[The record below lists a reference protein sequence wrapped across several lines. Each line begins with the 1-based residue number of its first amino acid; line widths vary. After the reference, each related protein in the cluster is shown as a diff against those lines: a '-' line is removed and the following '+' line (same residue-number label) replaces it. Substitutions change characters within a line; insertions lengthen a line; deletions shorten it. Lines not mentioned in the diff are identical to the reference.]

1 MWSIRMRASKQGARQ
16 RTTGRGRRTPSREAN
31 ADPQTPSTGIHIS
44 GAEGIYPKGK
54 IPAVVQ
60 EYITRAR
67 THPKGKPDSISIT
80 IEKIR
85 QKPRPIKALPVTTV
99 KCCSTQQAATI
110 IKRLLT
116 MSGISAKGLKTAL
129 HIVQN
134 TPTMRGAALVLSGSG
149 RRVDSDRLRGV
160 RASRMG
166 ISKTAEHALSAVLN
180 QQAID
185 TPTVREA
192 IILASKVASCDDVV
206 SELCISDD
214 PDYTTGYIASK
225 KLGYVR
231 IPCIKKKG
239 SKAGGRVFFLSDEAD
254 IPAVIQYME
263 KIPVMITSVST
274 CHCTSTIDEIIDRHH
289 Q

>member
-16 RTTGRGRRTPSREAN
+16 RTTRLGRRTPSREAN
-31 ADPQTPSTGIHIS
+31 ADPQTLPPVVHIS

-54 IPAVVQ
+54 IPAIVQ

-67 THPKGKPDSISIT
+67 IHPKGKPDSIVIT

-85 QKPRPIKALPVTTV
+85 QKPEAIFALPIATV
-99 KCCSTQQAATI
+99 ECSSTSQASTI
-110 IKRLLT
+110 IKRLL
-116 MSGISAKGLKTAL
+116 SKPGISPKAITTAM

-134 TPTMRGAALVLSGSG
+134 KQTIRGAALILSQSG
-149 RRVDSDRLRGV
+149 RRVDPDRFRGV

-166 ISKTAEHALSAVLN
+166 ISRTAEHALSAVLN

-263 KIPVMITSVST
+263 KTPVMITSVST
-274 CHCTSTIDEIIDRHH
+274 CHCISTIDEIIDRYH

>member
-1 MWSIRMRASKQGARQ
+1 MRASKQGGRLRA
-16 RTTGRGRRTPSREAN
+16 TGLGRRIPCHEPNTSAQTLTPVV
-31 ADPQTPSTGIHIS
+31 HIS

-54 IPAVVQ
+54 IPAIVQ
-60 EYITRAR
+60 EYVTRAR
-67 THPKGKPDSISIT
+67 NHPKGKPDSIIIT

-85 QKPRPIKALPVTTV
+85 QKPKPVIALPITTV
-99 KCCSTQQAATI
+99 ECSSTSQALTFI
-110 IKRLLT
+110 QRLLT
-116 MSGISAKGLKTAL
+116 IPDISAKAIATAMDL
-129 HIVQN
+129 LQDKE
-134 TPTMRGAALVLSGSG
+134 TMRGAALVLSGSG
-149 RRVDSDRLRGV
+149 RRVDPDRFRGV

-166 ISKTAEHALSAVLN
+166 ISRTAQHALSATLK

-192 IILASKVASCDDVV
+192 IILASKVASCNDVFA
-206 SELCISDD
+206 ELCISDD

-263 KIPVMITSVST
+263 KTPVMITSVST
-274 CHCTSTIDEIIDRHH
+274 CHCISTIDEIIDRYH